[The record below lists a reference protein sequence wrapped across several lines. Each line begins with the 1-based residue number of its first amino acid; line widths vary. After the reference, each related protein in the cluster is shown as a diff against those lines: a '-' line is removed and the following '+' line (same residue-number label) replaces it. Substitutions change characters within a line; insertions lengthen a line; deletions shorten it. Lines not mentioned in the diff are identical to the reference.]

1 MAAKSWKEAWAGDLA
16 ADLQST
22 VAAYASKGATQGS
35 DQIGSR
41 FLNETILKKMQDI
54 SECRNVT
61 CCIGWTSP
69 VKMSPLNE
77 DLSFAMVAKFVDPN
91 WKSNG
96 AWAIP
101 TICPRNWA
109 IPIACFSLVELPPR
123 GDYPRVEA
131 DLAAVAVWKVL
142 ADLRKERSTA
152 KPGAEKEAAEKN
164 ITSVEKLMVNWP
176 FDFIYFKDPSLV
188 VARAVQYRDENE
200 TAREYFGL
208 DGPSLLACVSKV
220 EELLKAS
227 GKAGPTGK

>member
-77 DLSFAMVAKFVDPN
+77 DLSFAMVAKFVGRFLSLATLWWNSRLRAIIP
-91 WKSNG
+91 
-96 AWAIP
+96 AWRR
-101 TICPRNWA
+101 T
-109 IPIACFSLVELPPR
+109 
-123 GDYPRVEA
+123 
-131 DLAAVAVWKVL
+131 
-142 ADLRKERSTA
+142 
-152 KPGAEKEAAEKN
+152 
-164 ITSVEKLMVNWP
+164 
-176 FDFIYFKDPSLV
+176 
-188 VARAVQYRDENE
+188 
-200 TAREYFGL
+200 
-208 DGPSLLACVSKV
+208 
-220 EELLKAS
+220 
-227 GKAGPTGK
+227 